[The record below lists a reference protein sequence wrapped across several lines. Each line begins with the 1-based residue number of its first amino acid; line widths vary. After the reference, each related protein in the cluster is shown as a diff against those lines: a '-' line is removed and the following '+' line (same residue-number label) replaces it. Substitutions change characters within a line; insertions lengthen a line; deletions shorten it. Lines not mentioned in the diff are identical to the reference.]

1 MFPPKQILFPVD
13 FSERCNAAAR
23 MVETFAG
30 RFHSEL
36 TLMHVVESVSMGY
49 EFPDDAIAPYDAIT
63 PAKARLDSFLV
74 NELKDF
80 IVKRV
85 LVQGDPALEIVNYA
99 HEKACDLIMLTTHG
113 YGRFRRFILGSV
125 AAKILHDAMCPVW
138 TSVHAEEIA
147 PLEKIRFRK
156 IVCAIDLGRQS
167 CSALKWAAEFAE
179 EVGADLT
186 IAHAIPTA
194 KDIPDFYAD
203 QDWKN
208 DLIHHAKGE
217 IEHLQQ
223 SLGTQA
229 LVSIVADEVPAGICG
244 CIEGLNADLLVIGRS
259 VGDGVLGRL
268 RTNAYAIIRQSPCPV
283 VSV

>member
-13 FSERCNAAAR
+13 FSERCSAAAR
-23 MVETFAG
+23 MVEKFAG
-30 RFHSEL
+30 RFQSEL
-36 TLMHVVESVSMGY
+36 TLLHVVEPVSMGY
-49 EFPDDAIAPYDAIT
+49 EFPYNPIS
-63 PAKARLDSFLV
+63 PAQALLDSFLV
-74 NELKDF
+74 NELRDF
-80 IVKRV
+80 TVKRV
-85 LVQGDPALEIVNYA
+85 LMQGDPAHEIVNYA
-99 HEKACDLIMLTTHG
+99 HARACDLIMLTTHG

-138 TSVHAEEIA
+138 TSVHAEEIG
-147 PLEKIRFRK
+147 PLEKITFRK

-167 CSALKWAAEFAE
+167 CSALKWAAMFAE

-194 KDIPDFYAD
+194 KDIPDFYTD
-203 QDWKN
+203 QDWKHS
-208 DLIHHAKGE
+208 LIHHAKEE

-229 LVSIVADEVPAGICG
+229 LVSIVPDEVPAGIRG
-244 CIEGLNADLLVIGRS
+244 CVEGLNADLLVIGRS
-259 VGDGVLGRL
+259 VEDGVLGRL